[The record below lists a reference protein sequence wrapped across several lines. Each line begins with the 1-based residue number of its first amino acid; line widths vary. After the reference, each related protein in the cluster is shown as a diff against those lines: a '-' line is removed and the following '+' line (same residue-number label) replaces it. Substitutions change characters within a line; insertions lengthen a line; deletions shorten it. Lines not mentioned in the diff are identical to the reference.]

1 MRRLVIV
8 ACFPA
13 LLVLLCLGGCA
24 EQMAEVEPGLVMYQD
39 DIFNTEGVRITDL
52 QPDQSVKIL
61 CDQNGR
67 QCYALLIEDNYVL
80 LEQQRWLGEGESG
93 SD

>member
-13 LLVLLCLGGCA
+13 LLVLLGLGGCA

-52 QPDQSVKIL
+52 QPDQ
-61 CDQNGR
+61 
-67 QCYALLIEDNYVL
+67 
-80 LEQQRWLGEGESG
+80 
-93 SD
+93 